1 MNAFDNSSGASS
13 GLSDKDFKRLSD
25 FIYQQAGILM
35 PMSKKTMLTARIQKR
50 LRTLGMHSFPEYVE
64 MVLDPRHKGEELINF
79 IDAVTT
85 NKTDFFREPN
95 HFDYLKGTVLPE
107 LLQTTG
113 AGLQRRLMVW
123 SAACSTGEEPYTLAM
138 VIKEF
143 GETTGKNFN
152 ANILATDLSTKVL
165 KKAAMGVYEMEKVA
179 PVPMHLKKKYML
191 KNKNPH
197 KPMVKMGQDLRSMIR
212 FQQLNFMDND
222 YGLKERI
229 DVIFCR
235 NAIIYFDRPTTQAII
250 NKFCRYLIPGGYLFV
265 GHSETLNNLKVPV
278 VQVAPTIYQ
287 LPKN

>member
-1 MNAFDNSSGASS
+1 MNAQDASS
-13 GLSDKDFKRLSD
+13 GSSGLTDKDFKRLSD

-50 LRTLGMHSFPEYVE
+50 LRALHMHSFDEYVE
-64 MVLDPRHKGEELINF
+64 LVLDPHQRGEELISF

-95 HFDYLKGTVLPE
+95 HFEYLRGTVLPE
-107 LLQTTG
+107 LVETAG
-113 AGLQRRLMVW
+113 AGTQRRLMVW

-138 VIKEF
+138 VIREF
-143 GETTGKNFN
+143 GETMGKSFN
-152 ANILATDLSTKVL
+152 ASILATDLSTKVL
-165 KKAAMGVYEMEKVA
+165 KKAAAGVYEMERVE
-179 PVPMHLKKKYML
+179 PVPLPLKKKYML

-197 KPMVKMGQDLRSMIR
+197 KPLVKMGQELRSMIR
-212 FQQLNFMDND
+212 FQQLNFMDAD

-250 NKFCRYLIPGGYLFV
+250 NKFCRHLLPGGYLFV
-265 GHSETLNNLKVPV
+265 GHSETLNNLKVPL
-278 VQVAPTIYQ
+278 VQVAPTIYR
-287 LPKN
+287 LPGK

>member
-1 MNAFDNSSGASS
+1 MNAYDAPSRNV

-50 LRTLGMHSFPEYVE
+50 LRTLHMGSFEEYVE
-64 MVLDPRHKGEELINF
+64 LVLDPHHKGEELIHF

-85 NKTDFFREPN
+85 NKTDFFRESN
-95 HFDYLKGTVLPE
+95 HFEYLKGTVLPE
-107 LLQTTG
+107 LVQTVG

-143 GETTGKNFN
+143 GVATGKNFN

-165 KKAAMGVYEMEKVA
+165 KKAAMGIYEMEKVA

-191 KNKNPH
+191 KNKNPQ
-197 KPMVKMGQDLRSMIR
+197 KPMVKMGEELRSMIR
-212 FQQLNFMDND
+212 FQQLNFMDAD
-222 YGLKERI
+222 YRLRDRI

-235 NAIIYFDRPTTQAII
+235 NAIIYFDRPTTEAIV
-250 NKFCRYLIPGGYLFV
+250 NKFCRHLIPGGYLFV
-265 GHSETLNNLKVPV
+265 GHSETLNNLKVPL

-287 LPKN
+287 LPK

>member
-1 MNAFDNSSGASS
+1 MNAYSPSSGAH

-35 PMSKKTMLTARIQKR
+35 PASKKTMLTARIQKR
-50 LRTLGMHSFPEYVE
+50 LRTLHMHSFSEYVE
-64 MVLDPRHKGEELINF
+64 LVLDPQQKGEELVNF

-95 HFDYLKGTVLPE
+95 HFEYLKGTVLPE
-107 LLQTTG
+107 LVRTAG
-113 AGLQRRLMVW
+113 AGTQRRLMVW

-138 VIKEF
+138 VIREF
-143 GETTGKNFN
+143 GETVTKNFN

-165 KKAAMGVYEMEKVA
+165 KKASLGVYEMEKVA
-179 PVPMHLKKKYML
+179 PVSMHLKKKYML

-197 KPMVKMGQDLRSMIR
+197 KPMVKMGQELRSMIR
-212 FQQLNFMDND
+212 FQQLNFMDAD

-235 NAIIYFDRPTTQAII
+235 NAIIYFDRPTTQAIV
-250 NKFCRYLIPGGYLFV
+250 NKFCRHLLPGGYLFV
-265 GHSETLNNLKVPV
+265 GHSETLNNLKVPL

-287 LPKN
+287 LPGK